1 MSPSVS
7 LKKLYLGALRFA
19 AAHNMPRL
27 AALLMLPQLKTLKS
41 ASTADA
47 RTVLV
52 LVKEGFTEDVM
63 AALADADGL
72 KVVALPR
79 VIVKALAAPYLPYFI
94 DDNNYISAG
103 AEYDDA
109 KLCYRRFWLALIET
123 LSRVMRI
130 DGMISGNYSYATERE
145 LASAMSER
153 SLPFIALH
161 KENLKTPGRVEFF
174 ERIYR
179 ERRGPFTGR
188 KVLVYNQIERDL
200 QIRAGVA
207 DASRIEI
214 VGMPR
219 LDRMHQW
226 RLAHVGEK
234 QSNRI
239 LFFVFSPATGMPRL
253 TRKAETR
260 GEVWF
265 EDDDNSGGDI
275 SLAKLS
281 ATTCQTLLRVAK
293 DNPDIEVVVKSKGRA
308 RDLHETAKLFGFD
321 SEAQLPPNMRVV
333 HGGDILD
340 LIADASI
347 VCGFN
352 STALLEAIAAG
363 KPVVMPWFAEAEA
376 PAVWPY
382 LVDLRSVSVAPKSS
396 DKLYDELIRLAREPE
411 RVPEML
417 EPENRKALALWTGN
431 DDGVASTRT
440 YEAIMREIKP

>member
-19 AAHNMPRL
+19 AARNMPRL
-27 AALLMLPQLKTLKS
+27 AALLMLPQLKTLKP
-41 ASTADA
+41 ANADDP
-47 RTVLV
+47 RTVMV
-52 LVKEGFTEDVM
+52 LIKEGFTADVL

-72 KVVALPR
+72 KVVSLPR

-103 AEYDDA
+103 AEFDDA
-109 KLCYRRFWLALIET
+109 KLRYRRFWLALIET

-145 LASAMSER
+145 LASAMTER
-153 SLPFIALH
+153 GLPFIALH

-179 ERRGPFTGR
+179 ERRGPFSGR
-188 KVLVYNQIERDL
+188 KILVYNQIERDL

-207 DASRIEI
+207 EGSRIAI

-234 QSNRI
+234 QPNRV

-265 EDDDNSGGDI
+265 EDDDTSDGDI

-281 ATTCQTLLRVAK
+281 AATCKALLRVAK

-308 RDLHETAKLFGFD
+308 RDLNETAKLFGFD
-321 SEAQLPPNMRVV
+321 SEAQLPSNMRVV

-340 LIADASI
+340 LIAEASV

-363 KPVVMPWFAEAEA
+363 KPVVMPWFAEVEA
-376 PAVWPY
+376 PEVWPF
-382 LVDLRSVSVAPKSS
+382 LVDLRSVAVAPQSPE
-396 DKLYDELIRLAREPE
+396 KLAEELIRLAREPE
-411 RVPEML
+411 RVPEVL
-417 EPENRKALALWTGN
+417 EPESRKA
-431 DDGVASTRT
+431 
-440 YEAIMREIKP
+440 